1 MNQLDQDEKLII
13 EVQQYPGL
21 YDQNSY
27 DYRDLRKKEKMWQNV
42 SESLGLH
49 AKECQARWRVLRDK
63 FVREMRKNVNPKR
76 AGSSALQVYQGSW
89 PLMSQ
94 LMFLTSH
101 VKHKPVRPN
110 KREIYSDTGGTDEDE
125 ELEPSEEEEDIVA
138 DMKPDPTSY
147 LLTDAAAPPPQPP
160 ASSHPH
166 PHPQQQHQH
175 PSHTHPPPPHPPPAS
190 SHPPPAS
197 EYSSTGPN
205 AKRLKYDVA
214 EVQKMNSSSSSS
226 PSSSSAFS
234 SSSSEMEIL
243 KMIVNFQSARQE
255 DEENEERL
263 FCLSLVPSLKRLP
276 LEKRSLAKL
285 QIQKILHIMEFPDLK
300 CDF

>member
-110 KREIYSDTGGTDEDE
+110 KREIYSDTGGTDEEE
-125 ELEPSEEEEDIVA
+125 ELEQSEEEEDLTA

-147 LLTDAAAPPPQPP
+147 LLTDAAAPPP
-160 ASSHPH
+160 
-166 PHPQQQHQH
+166 
-175 PSHTHPPPPHPPPAS
+175 PPPA
-190 SHPPPAS
+190 
-197 EYSSTGPN
+197 EYSTTGPN
-205 AKRLKYDVA
+205 AKRLKYDAV
-214 EVQKMNSSSSSS
+214 EVQKMNSSSS